1 MSFEHLADIAKSEK
15 QRPLQLTAPLG
26 PQVIARAALI

>member
-1 MSFEHLADIAKSEK
+1 VSFEHVADIAKSEQ

-26 PQVIARAALI
+26 RQVIARAALI